1 MKKIEVAESTTA
13 SEIEK
18 INKEIEALEKKLDE
32 LEDKRVELVEKELK
46 DKIIVTPV
54 VVVRRPLPLFDM
66 FGMFF

>member
-1 MKKIEVAESTTA
+1 MKKIEVTEGTIA

-18 INKEIEALEKKLDE
+18 VNKEIEELEKKLDE
-32 LEDKRVELVEKELK
+32 LEDKRVELVKKELE

-54 VVVRRPLPLFDM
+54 VVVRPLPLFDM